1 MNKILHFGRSKKL
14 GVIVMAVAAA
24 WSGLGT
30 TSCVRR
36 NLYTKPDEGRVIV
49 NFDWK
54 NKVEGTTAPEK
65 MSVYLYNEDGS
76 KLYHGETGED
86 GSYQGTVASGKYKVL
101 AFNEGIEGIKF
112 ADIESFEKAYAYAL
126 PLNNKA
132 LEEDEWIKEA
142 GGWLYSGQFAELTVA
157 KEDTVLTTLTP
168 APRVQRVVVEIL
180 VKGDANKVT
189 NLQMALTGVASSILL
204 CSGECAG
211 GYKGVVPLTYKMQ
224 PWDGLTWVSYSA
236 NTLVF
241 GLQGAAEGEPGRNS
255 VRLDLNFDNGG
266 SQQIEAEIGPEI
278 IDNPDAIEI
287 TIDIDVEVSATSQGG
302 FTAQITDFEVT
313 TDDMIVNNRPNTSG
327 AGN

>member
-157 KEDTVLTTLTP
+157 KEDTVVTTLAP
-168 APRVQRVVVEIL
+168 APRVQRVVVKIL
-180 VKGDANKVT
+180 VNGDADKVT
-189 NLQMALTGVASSILL
+189 GLQMALTGVASSIRL
-204 CSGECAG
+204 CSGECTG
-211 GYKGVVPLTYKMQ
+211 GYKAVVPLNHQ
-224 PWDGLTWVSYSA
+224 VEQVDGSVLYSA
-236 NTLVF
+236 NALVF
-241 GLQGAAEGEPGRNS
+241 GIRPSEGESQGSNS

-302 FTAQITDFEVT
+302 FTAPITDFEVT